1 MIAPNHKRILRNT
14 GMLYLRML
22 LVMGVTLYTSR
33 VVLAVLGV
41 EDFGLYHVVVGFVAL
56 LGFMQG
62 AMTSATQRYFA
73 FDIGATGG
81 KDLNRTFNT
90 SLMIHGLLAL
100 LIVLLAETAGY
111 WFVSTQLTIPAER
124 TQAAL
129 WAYHLA
135 IASFAVSVI
144 TVPFTAMLM
153 AHERMGTFAAIGMVD
168 VLLKLAAVFI
178 LQAISSDKL
187 IAYAALL
194 LLVSIATL
202 SLYAAANKVMFP
214 KYIQLHWKWH
224 PEQFR
229 AMLGYT
235 GWNTWGNL
243 AAAMSGQGSNVLLNI
258 FFGPAV
264 NAAKSISA
272 QANGA
277 LTNFVTNVQT
287 AINPQIIKLY
297 ASGNKRAMHS
307 LVQISSKYN
316 FFLLF
321 TLGLPV
327 FFNTEILLRLWLID
341 IPPYAEIFLQLTI
354 AASLID
360 SLAGPLMTSAQAT
373 GRIRMYQAII
383 GGILL
388 STTPISY
395 IALQQWRQPE
405 LVLIV
410 FIAINAIA
418 FIARLIILRTLIHF
432 DIEDY
437 IIKVIARSTWTAA
450 AIVTAVNIFEFQQ
463 ARNFNQLIQYSIAS
477 FLISIF
483 FIITLG
489 LATTEKRIITNA
501 LINLKSKIHT
511 R

>member
-1 MIAPNHKRILRNT
+1 VLAPNHKRILRNT

-33 VVLAVLGV
+33 VVLTVLGV
-41 EDFGLYHVVVGFVAL
+41 EDFGLYHVVAGFVAL

-62 AMTSATQRYFA
+62 AMTNATQRYFA

-168 VLLKLAAVFI
+168 VLLKLAAVFV

-187 IAYAALL
+187 IAYAGLL
-194 LLVSIATL
+194 LLVSITTL
-202 SLYAAANKVMFP
+202 SQYITANKVLFP
-214 KYIQLHWKWH
+214 DSTQLRWQWH
-224 PEQFR
+224 SEQFK
-229 AMLGYT
+229 AMLTYT

-258 FFGPAV
+258 FFGPAI
-264 NAAKSISA
+264 NAAKSISV

-277 LTNFVTNVQT
+277 LTNFVGNVQA

-297 ASGNKRAMHS
+297 ASGNQAAMHAMI
-307 LVQISSKYN
+307 LRASKYN

-321 TLGLPV
+321 TLALPV
-327 FFNTEILLRLWLID
+327 LLNTDALLRLWLVA
-341 IPPYAEIFLQLTI
+341 IPPYATTFLQLTI

-360 SLAGPLMTSAQAT
+360 SFSGPLMTSAQAT
-373 GRIRMYQAII
+373 GRIRLYQSVV

-388 STTPISY
+388 FNIPISY
-395 IALQQWRQPE
+395 LFLKQGSPPE
-405 LVLIV
+405 SILIV
-410 FIAINAIA
+410 FICLCIA
-418 FIARLIILRTLIHF
+418 ALIARLLIIAP
-432 DIEDY
+432 
-437 IIKVIARSTWTAA
+437 IIKLSKSEFFLKVLARGILVSAA
-450 AIVTAVNIFEFQQ
+450 AG
-463 ARNFNQLIQYSIAS
+463 S
-477 FLISIF
+477 ISIVLATGSESSVLDLLF
-483 FIITLG
+483 SFSITIVLTLTTVWLLG
-489 LATTEKRIITNA
+489 LGTVERKQFISLAKKFGARFGY
-501 LINLKSKIHT
+501 
-511 R
+511 

>member
-1 MIAPNHKRILRNT
+1 
-14 GMLYLRML
+14 MLYLRML

-33 VVLAVLGV
+33 VVLTVLGV
-41 EDFGLYHVVVGFVAL
+41 EDFGLYHVVAGFVAL

-62 AMTSATQRYFA
+62 AMTNATQRYFA

-135 IASFAVSVI
+135 IASFAISVI

-168 VLLKLAAVFI
+168 VLLKLAAVFV

-187 IAYAALL
+187 IAYAGLL
-194 LLVSIATL
+194 LLVSITTL
-202 SLYAAANKVMFP
+202 SQYITANKVLFP
-214 KYIQLHWKWH
+214 DSTQLRWQWH

-258 FFGPAV
+258 FFGPAI
-264 NAAKSISA
+264 NAAKSISV

-277 LTNFVTNVQT
+277 LTNFVTNVQA

-297 ASGNKRAMHS
+297 ASGNTSAMHTMV
-307 LVQISSKYN
+307 LRAAKYN
-316 FFLLF
+316 FFLL
-321 TLGLPV
+321 LSLALPV
-327 FFNTEILLRLWLID
+327 LLNTDALLKLWLTEV
-341 IPPYAEIFLQLTI
+341 PAYSASFLRLTI

-360 SLAGPLMTSAQAT
+360 SISGPLMISAQAT
-373 GRIRMYQAII
+373 GKIKLYQSVV

-388 STTPISY
+388 FNIPTSY
-395 IALQQWRQPE
+395 ILLQLGHPPE
-405 LVLIV
+405 TVLMV
-410 FIAINAIA
+410 FICMCIIA
-418 FIARLIILRTLIHF
+418 LIARLII
-432 DIEDY
+432 
-437 IIKVIARSTWTAA
+437 IAP
-450 AIVTAVNIFEFQQ
+450 
-463 ARNFNQLIQYSIAS
+463 
-477 FLISIF
+477 
-483 FIITLG
+483 
-489 LATTEKRIITNA
+489 
-501 LINLKSKIHT
+501 LINLPKIVFISKVLARAILVSAVTSSVSMTLTTGVSNTVPELLYSFSIAIVVTITTVWFLGLETTERHQFVSLAHKLVA
-511 R
+511 RFDY

>member
-41 EDFGLYHVVVGFVAL
+41 EDFGLYHVVAGFVAL

-277 LTNFVTNVQT
+277 LTNFVTNVQA

-297 ASGNKRAMHS
+297 ASGNTSAMHTMV
-307 LVQISSKYN
+307 LRASKYN
-316 FFLLF
+316 FFLL
-321 TLGLPV
+321 LSLALPV
-327 FFNTEILLRLWLID
+327 LLNTEALLRLWLTEV
-341 IPPYAEIFLQLTI
+341 PAHSASFLRLTI
-354 AASLID
+354 VAALID
-360 SLAGPLMTSAQAT
+360 SFSGPLMSSAQAT
-373 GRIRMYQAII
+373 GKIILYQSVV
-383 GGILL
+383 GVILL
-388 STTPISY
+388 FNIPTSY
-395 IALQQWRQPE
+395 ILLQLGQPPDTV
-405 LVLIV
+405 LVV
-410 FIAINAIA
+410 FICMCIIA
-418 FIARLIILRTLIHF
+418 LIARLIIIAPLINLPKIAF
-432 DIEDY
+432 IS
-437 IIKVIARSTWTAA
+437 KVLARSMLVGAVASSVSMTLTTGASNTIPELLYSSSIT
-450 AIVTAVNIFEFQQ
+450 IVVT
-463 ARNFNQLIQYSIAS
+463 IATVW
-477 FLISIF
+477 F
-483 FIITLG
+483 LG
-489 LATTEKRIITNA
+489 LETTEKHQLVSLAHKLVARFGY
-501 LINLKSKIHT
+501 
-511 R
+511 